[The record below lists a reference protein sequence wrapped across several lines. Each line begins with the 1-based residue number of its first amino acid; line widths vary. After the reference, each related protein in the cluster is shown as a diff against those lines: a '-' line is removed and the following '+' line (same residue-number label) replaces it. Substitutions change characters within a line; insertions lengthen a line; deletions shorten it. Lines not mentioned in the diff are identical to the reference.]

1 MLYMACEGE
10 RNFKSNDLLDVIA
23 VCQRRMRAALSLRLA
38 QRLWSGMP
46 SPTLMTSSR
55 AYTSE
60 LQPSHLTDAVTSP
73 HRCRDMGHESSE
85 QTTFL
90 ETIQCPEPSAAAAAL

>member
-1 MLYMACEGE
+1 MLYMACERE
-10 RNFKSNDLLDVIA
+10 RNLKSNDLLDVVA

-55 AYTSE
+55 AYTSKSPA
-60 LQPSHLTDAVTSP
+60 LWP

-90 ETIQCPEPSAAAAAL
+90 ETIQCPEPAAAAALRE